1 MGREEEELYQPRRR
15 PVQRRAPRR
24 QRPAGSYVNSAG
36 VSSTRKRRYNVNL
49 DYIPHIWKG
58 KLERDLR
65 VDNVRGILIILVVI
79 GHFLLPLYQ
88 TRLIT
93 NLLYLIYAFHMPCFI
108 MISGFYAKSV
118 YKNGYFRWGKI
129 VQFLWLYFLYKM
141 VVNITEGLLAGY
153 IPLFPDFFHESGAPW
168 YLLALAIW
176 YMTLPFFKNFREYP
190 LNAIAIFL
198 ILFGVVFLKY
208 GVSCGDFLSLD
219 RVLSFAPFF
228 YIGYFYNQENLDSYL
243 SSRTRVAVDWLA
255 AGLAVLIF
263 LGMYDLFMRYNLV
276 VYGAEYRRYD
286 PALHPYIW
294 LINLIW
300 YVVAF
305 IMSMGLIGIMLNR
318 RMLILTNLGQRSL
331 QVYMLHRP
339 IRDLCQYYG
348 VYDLVNPHSKLNVLL
363 VVLLSAGL
371 AVLLGSDTIYR
382 GFDYVRTAPDRLL
395 KKLGAV

>member
-1 MGREEEELYQPRRR
+1 MGRDEKLENHVRRR
-15 PVQRRAPRR
+15 SVRSRIPHRERA
-24 QRPAGSYVNSAG
+24 ADSYVNAVG
-36 VSSTRKRRYNVNL
+36 ISSNRRRRYNVNL
-49 DYIPHIWKG
+49 DYIPHTWKG
-58 KLERDLR
+58 RLERDLR

-79 GHFLLPLYQ
+79 GHFLLPLFW
-88 TRLIT
+88 TRLVT
-93 NLLYLIYAFHMPCFI
+93 NLIYLIYSFHMPCFI
-108 MISGFYAKSV
+108 MISGFYAKSL
-118 YKNGYFRWGKI
+118 YKNGYFRWGKVI
-129 VQFLWLYFLYKM
+129 QLLWLYFVYKM
-141 VVNITEGLLAGY
+141 LVNITEGLLAGY

-286 PALHPYIW
+286 PTLHPYIW